1 MRSHRP
7 PYLFPSQP
15 TSTRISPLPLTPPCQ
30 EAARYLILSK
40 VAHPLLL
47 TLPMN
52 VLWLLPANG
61 CSPCMATSHL
71 EWLPLSKR
79 NATIH
84 RKLCTTRTWLSTM
97 GNITANKAKRI
108 VNLRLPAELQNSI
121 IKHSVQVPAILQP
134 DPWADPHLI
143 VPPLLH

>member
-1 MRSHRP
+1 MTSRHR
-7 PYLFPSQP
+7 PYLFPSHP
-15 TSTRISPLPLTPPCQ
+15 TSTRISPLLRTPPCR
-30 EAARYLILSK
+30 EAAPYLIPLK
-40 VAHPLLL
+40 VAQPLL
-47 TLPMN
+47 TLLMN

-79 NATIH
+79 SATIR

-97 GNITANKAKRI
+97 GNITANKTKRI
-108 VNLRLPAELQNSI
+108 VNRRPPAELQNSI
-121 IKHSVQVPAILQP
+121 IKRSVQVPAILQP